1 MDLHRASRLLILFTL
16 CALTATPRHAAAQG
30 GSTASRQITPS
41 VFASITGVYTGLDAG
56 RNISLTAGVDFDFLP
71 DHVFH
76 PAIEYR
82 GTYAIAKGQVDSLKT
97 NLAGL
102 KISKPFRRFRPYAD
116 LLAGRGET
124 TYANGGYQV
133 PGKLV
138 FYTQSS
144 SNVFS
149 LGGGTDVFA
158 TGHIALKLDLQMQR
172 YSSPVTASGHV
183 YSETGTIGIAYVFH
197 IGHRPL

>member
-1 MDLHRASRLLILFTL
+1 MPPASRLLILFTL
-16 CALTATPRHAAAQG
+16 AALVAAPRPGAAQG
-30 GSTASRQITPS
+30 GSTASRRITPS
-41 VFASITGVYTGLDAG
+41 VFAGITGVDTGLDAG
-56 RNISLTAGVDFDFLP
+56 HNVSLTAGIDFELLP
-71 DHVFH
+71 DHIFH

-82 GTYAIAKGQVDSLKT
+82 GTYAIAKGNVDSLKT

-102 KISKPFRRFRPYAD
+102 KVSRPFRRFRPYAD

-149 LGGGTDVFA
+149 LGGGTEVFA

-172 YSSPVTASGHV
+172 YSSPVTVSGHV
-183 YSETGTIGIAYVFH
+183 YSETGSVGLAYVFH

>member
-1 MDLHRASRLLILFTL
+1 MPRASRLLILFTL
-16 CALTATPRHAAAQG
+16 CALAAPLHAAAQG
-30 GSTASRQITPS
+30 GSTASRRITPS
-41 VFASITGVYTGLDAG
+41 VFAGITGVETGLDAG
-56 RNISLTAGVDFDFLP
+56 RNVSLTAGVDFDFLP
-71 DHVFH
+71 DHILH

-102 KISKPFRRFRPYAD
+102 KISRPFRRFRPYAD
-116 LLAGRGET
+116 FLAGRGET

-138 FYTQSS
+138 FYTLSS

-158 TGHIALKLDLQMQR
+158 TGHLALKLDLQMQR
-172 YSSPVTASGHV
+172 YSSPVTTSGHV
-183 YSETGTIGIAYVFH
+183 YSETGTIGVAYVFH
-197 IGHRPL
+197 IGRRPL

>member
-1 MDLHRASRLLILFTL
+1 LPRASRLLILFTL
-16 CALTATPRHAAAQG
+16 AALAGIPGHAAAQG
-30 GSTASRQITPS
+30 GSTASRRITPS
-41 VFASITGVYTGLDAG
+41 VFAGITSVQTGLDAG
-56 RNISLTAGVDFDFLP
+56 RNVSLTAGMDFELLP
-71 DHVFH
+71 DHVLH

-82 GTYAIAKGQVDSLKT
+82 GTYAIAKGNVDSLKT

-102 KISKPFRRFRPYAD
+102 KVSRPFRRFRPYAD

-149 LGGGTDVFA
+149 LGGGTEVFA
-158 TGHIALKLDLQMQR
+158 TGDIALKLDLQVQR

-183 YSETGTIGIAYVFH
+183 YSETGTLGIAYVFH